1 MSSSSII
8 DWNNVIKKEAKGSND
23 LLYIHDILP
32 SNLQY
37 LTLIV
42 TAFTISTEMYVMIL
56 LCNNPKKQD

>member
-1 MSSSSII
+1 MSSSSTI
-8 DWNNVIKKEAKGSND
+8 DWNNIIKKEARGGND

>member
-8 DWNNVIKKEAKGSND
+8 DWNNIRKKEARGGND